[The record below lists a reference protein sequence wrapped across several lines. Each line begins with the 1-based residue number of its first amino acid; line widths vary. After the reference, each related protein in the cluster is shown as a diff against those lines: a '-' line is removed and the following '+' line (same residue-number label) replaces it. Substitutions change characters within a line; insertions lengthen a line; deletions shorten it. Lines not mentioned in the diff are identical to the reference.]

1 PSSAPCRSRPRPC
14 EPCGGPSCR
23 FPLAQ
28 NGRDARDVAPHRAE
42 LQRVRDRLGAPAER
56 EPELLLLEHRQ
67 LLLQLLALEQKLAV
81 LQEEQFRLTFRRGT
95 EAIANPL
102 QFRTMRRDI
111 ARIATILRERK
122 AT

>member
-1 PSSAPCRSRPRPC
+1 MAKLKP
-14 EPCGGPSCR
+14 
-23 FPLAQ
+23 
-28 NGRDARDVAPHRAE
+28 DALRE
-42 LQRVRDRLGAPAER
+42 LKTE
-56 EPELLLLEHRQ
+56 E
-67 LLLQLLALEQKLAV
+67 LEQKLAV
-81 LQEEQFRLTFRRGT
+81 LQEEQFRLTFHRGT